1 MNIIFYVAQLY
12 SSRKM
17 LGEKYFVFR
26 KIRCWELENRMD
38 DQKQLFLFAFPVPSN
53 EDHLIDRIKEASSA
67 RNQHGAISTAALANI
82 DADSIAQLAVG
93 PNHVAFL
100 FKCGRVARLKYT
112 LTTAT
117 REENT
122 GDEKSSSG
130 TSGGAGSGSSGSG
143 SGPITG
149 GSSGSSAG
157 AVTVLALFTVLSR
170 GAKIRRVMM
179 AARRTAGALGERAGV
194 IVDRSRPLVPLS
206 AIPEDLIAQAQVVLQ
221 GKSREVIVRELQRT
235 NLNVNEAVNNL
246 LSRDDEE
253 GDEIDEGSEA
263 YLPEELLSLLDAGLR
278 SDSHGSAVIDGDNL
292 YASGEGFDYV
302 VARDIAR
309 RRVDRD
315 KRNDK
320 AKEFSSETYTRL
332 KYDERL
338 QYWAKEIDMFPT
350 GVTKFVKIAAMSSEL
365 IALGDNGFFYSWSWK
380 NDGHGSMTAH
390 PFGIKLLTS
399 SPDEEKFVDVVSCAY
414 RACVVT
420 NMNRVASFMDG
431 ETCGMK
437 ISNMLLTPLLEI
449 PDGEKYAT
457 LYVCPMYCLVKTQSN
472 TCYWWGIYPFN
483 ERRKLWERMRSKS
496 RRNSNLASP
505 EVVEGCEVRTKSHP
519 IYTTGSVALNFSSG
533 TPMVG
538 ALMESAWTL
547 SELCRFRVMTPAQ
560 HDETSDDDGSC
571 LNSSANQST
580 DKKGSLNQYGKRP
593 REEQKGNTYRETAW
607 ALNEAI
613 FIHNEASQD
622 TAVVKIVD
630 GAYCGIVYKPAVA
643 NDGDDTSSQ
652 NQDAFDLGK
661 IRLMRKDD
669 LIVVMPNS
677 RIPRCPEN
685 FQKHLQ
691 KIQLPSGISMKKM
704 HSLAIDNTGLR
715 LLIEKRGRLHLVR
728 LSVFGKIQSDHV
740 LPVNVSAICNAG
752 LHLPRLENYGDEM
765 IMMISDSNGSII
777 PMVRDATG
785 GFREPVYC
793 ALPKIHNFAVGL
805 RPLDSGDN
813 ENASATA
820 NDDSSSTSRNANR
833 TGVMVALIAP
843 SPSTTRP
850 RIPSLLQTIL
860 YCDLQG
866 VDLVLDALSREL
878 DREVVKTEILNSRAD
893 GNRTIF
899 HAAVMNC
906 FATTNKEEA
915 DTMEIS
921 VDTENKPLPRLA
933 AADMSAAEETRAAF
947 DNRWQRMLR
956 RHGANAEEEMLIRE
970 LMANNPLRRPGHDV
984 GNMEDVLAD
993 FARSLKDAK
1002 KSSVFIEDMK
1012 EEASMPIIV
1021 NANNEPKVRQCNS
1034 IEIVKTL
1041 CYNSTVTPYLLELLT
1056 TKNTKLIDNYKH
1068 IVRTTTGVSFSPVLS
1083 EVISD
1088 FNSRDINGHTPF
1100 MCAVNYRAYTAA
1112 FILWLAAEE
1121 LQKEAQ
1127 IAGLQ
1132 GKKQSADAILNSI
1145 IYPAG
1150 SRPDD
1155 SPLFMLCMNDTCSFT
1170 WTGDE
1175 HINQDIFEC
1184 RTCGL
1189 IGTLCC
1195 CTECAYTCHRNHECR
1210 LKRTSPTAYCDC
1222 WEKCSCRALVAG
1234 NTLRREKLVSV
1245 LLNSTD
1251 LIHRTNS
1258 RGEHLLLF
1266 LARTVGRQTIEQ
1278 EHYQRRMMKKSQ
1290 GANDTTPEHDLE
1302 PPKFARTAFAK
1313 LLADWRAIK
1322 SLIMLGVKGMQ
1333 NDALVVEEVF
1343 HLNQQHGCSH
1353 LDKFVFILLAK
1364 CSETH
1369 IDTLLNTLITEANKN
1384 NEEMKRDPDIDYVI
1398 SRFIRAV
1405 IRMFILLTLLSP
1417 AAITVAT
1424 ATASGISQVITSGN
1438 TPPRR
1443 IFGPGLHTVSFTG
1456 LLSLVRST
1464 SGRES
1469 SATKE
1474 AKKKNVTN
1482 FVLKCRRIFQTL
1494 LNYSINE
1501 LCNMADSLI
1510 APVRLGIIKPTSVIA
1525 QNITGDPLDVIEKF
1539 LNAKIDL
1546 STVSTIGDDFAA
1558 VKFGRKRKRSI
1569 RREGD
1574 HGDEEVREAPQ
1585 SHSTPESDNSSD
1597 SDSDESRPTRS
1608 QSYVGEVYN
1617 ALRNETSS
1625 GNYDGD
1631 ELFSMSEEDPEDDSV
1646 ESVSSPAEQDDDP
1659 TSQGNDPNIDEEDEE
1674 NDDDGN
1680 GDDGDEQEF
1689 GNEEDEGNYE
1699 EGDENENDRYE
1710 QEGEH
1715 EGNEEGNG
1723 DGEDEEMQ
1731 VEPNEEDDIPESGDG
1746 TSDGTYDVQSRHVRP
1761 NERRMNQS
1769 SRNSR
1774 ATNSLPG
1781 EQQQD
1786 AAPRTDSN
1794 SASQQ
1799 RVRNNEVNSSTNRST
1814 DATSARVSGVT
1825 NGRHSTIPLQW
1836 AMRRMTSNVERPTAT
1851 RRNDDS
1857 ENRESNAGPLTN
1869 SKHLRDSSEDAS
1881 TSITK
1886 TNQQLALS
1894 FSLIIRL
1901 VVDLMPIL
1909 VDHREFGKSSYSL
1922 IPKMLELNDVV
1933 VVAIRRLIDERLYVV
1948 WHWMEIVLDRTEAQL
1963 RFGNALMASPS
1974 IAAVLRREK
1983 KLSPKKGDDR
1993 DTERHSPR
2001 PGSGNHS
2008 STPVPRQDYTAGSA
2022 TATNKKDEQNSD
2034 STASLEDFFDYITAL
2049 MRSHASENGDDVPI
2063 IEFNALKALAFVA
2076 DAYLSL
2082 TDILEKLDAR
2092 IALGLNSTE
2101 NVASDKEVIDMFQ
2114 NDEASAVDSGKSNMQ
2129 AGASMIDFFQ
2139 RSNSLLYPGIASSS
2153 NYHAFEHKCVDSLAL
2168 AERPQ
2173 LLRPDIEKEEMFG
2186 LPIKHK
2192 TACEHRKSVRE
2203 HGTKHPAH
2211 QGLVSP
2217 WSNYQE
2223 MLPVNTSEEKEIP
2236 VSGLSRPNVIVHS
2249 KSVSN
2254 DPIMQGKRRR
2264 LCSSSIIPPPRGFVA
2279 IQLESLKSALYR
2291 SNQSR
2296 VHKSLARWKN
2306 TLNLMAKAFS
2316 DQLLIACG
2324 GEVTGSILLNE
2335 MAGFLVREAQF
2346 RKKMEKF
2353 KAAQSKDIVF
2363 EIERDKH
2370 EMIAQTIRQLNV
2382 HYSRRVNSSSSVNST
2397 QNNNAD
2403 SSREFGSIRSVRLI
2417 NLSWASAN
2425 NKDDSDTPPLA
2436 CHKVKVTFKNEPGEG
2451 SGVARSFYAAIADAF
2466 LTMKRLPT
2474 ETQVLAAFGSLPAD
2488 IPPSSGNRGSGRGS
2502 YRDRSAI
2509 LLNSLSMAG
2518 RRRSLRNRYTL
2529 SVSSPSYYSRHQ
2541 PHLNEPSG
2549 DVESAVPSNID
2560 NLATPQAPSA
2570 WEPER
2575 ETLGERLLARVRAI
2589 RPQLCNKITGMLLD
2603 LQPHQLITI
2612 LASEELLRAQVEEAS
2627 EMIQTAGLG
2636 NSDGDRANESVPS
2649 NRGQSTSTKTGSIAR
2664 ASSTPNL
2671 NSANDSSPVSLE
2683 DDTAPLFYRPSR
2695 TGYYTPIAGKN
2706 STHRLN
2712 AFRNVGRMIGICLM
2726 QMEIFPLHLCRHVL
2740 KFILGRPINWF
2751 DLAFYDPVLFESMR
2765 TLIFN
2770 EGLTRPEQ
2778 INSLYLTFEVAVPE
2792 QEGGGTVELK
2802 PGGANIAV
2810 THENVV
2816 EYIYLFVEARMF
2828 GNHLK
2833 CLEAIKQ
2840 GVYDVIPLGSL
2851 ANMTAE
2857 DLRLLLCGTQE
2868 ISMALMQSYTTFTD
2882 ESSAS
2887 PELLHKFK
2895 GWFWSIC
2902 NKLNNQEK
2910 QDLIFFWTGSPTLPP
2925 SEDGFQPMPTVLV
2938 RPADDLHLPT
2948 ANTCISRLYVPLYPS
2963 KKVLKSKLLTA
2974 IKNKNFG
2981 FV

>member
-1 MNIIFYVAQLY
+1 
-12 SSRKM
+12 
-17 LGEKYFVFR
+17 
-26 KIRCWELENRMD
+26 MD

-67 RNQHGAISTAALANI
+67 RNHHGAVSTAALANI

-100 FKCGRVARLKYT
+100 FRCGRIARLKYT

-117 REENT
+117 REESTN
-122 GDEKSSSG
+122 DDKSSGG
-130 TSGGAGSGSSGSG
+130 TSGGGGSGTNGSG
-143 SGPITG
+143 SGPTTG
-149 GSSGSSAG
+149 GSSGSSTG
-157 AVTVLALFTVLSR
+157 TVLSR

-253 GDEIDEGSEA
+253 GDEMDEGSEA

-302 VARDIAR
+302 VSRDIAR
-309 RRVDRD
+309 RRID
-315 KRNDK
+315 KDKKNDK
-320 AKEFSSETYTRL
+320 TKEFSSETYTRL
-332 KYDERL
+332 KYDEKL
-338 QYWAKEIDMFPT
+338 QYWGKETDMFPT

-390 PFGIKLLTS
+390 PFGTKLLTGA
-399 SPDEEKFVDVVSCAY
+399 PDEEKFIDVVSCAY

-420 NMNRVASFMDG
+420 SMNRVASFMDG
-431 ETCGMK
+431 EACGMK
-437 ISNMLLTPLLEI
+437 ISNMLLTPLMEI
-449 PDGEKYAT
+449 PDGEKYSS
-457 LYVCPMYCLVKTQSN
+457 LYVCPMYCLLKTQSN

-519 IYTTGSVALNFSSG
+519 IYTTGSIALNFSSG

-571 LNSSANQST
+571 LNSSAHQSA

-607 ALNEAI
+607 ALNEVI
-613 FIHNEASQD
+613 FIHKETSQD
-622 TAVVKIVD
+622 TAIVKIVD
-630 GAYCGIVYKPAVA
+630 GAYCGIIYRPAVA
-643 NDGDDTSSQ
+643 GDDGGTVSQ
-652 NQDAFDLGK
+652 SQDACDLGK

-669 LIVVMPNS
+669 LVVVTPNS

-685 FQKHLQ
+685 FQKHIQ
-691 KIQLPSGISMKKM
+691 KIQLPGGISMKKI
-704 HSLAIDNTGLR
+704 HSLAVDNTGLR

-728 LSVFGKIQSDHV
+728 VSVFGKIQSDHV
-740 LPVNVSAICNAG
+740 LPVNVSAVCNAG

-793 ALPKIHNFAVGL
+793 ALPKIHNFAIGL

-833 TGVMVALIAP
+833 TGVMVTLIAP

-850 RIPSLLQTIL
+850 RIPSLLQTVL

-866 VDLVLDALSREL
+866 VDLVLDALSKES
-878 DREVVKTEILNSRAD
+878 DREIVKAEILSARAD
-893 GNRTIF
+893 GNRTIL
-899 HAAVMNC
+899 HAAVMNS
-906 FATTNKEEA
+906 FAMTNKEEA

-921 VDTENKPLPRLA
+921 VDTENKPLQRLTA
-933 AADMSAAEETRAAF
+933 EDMSAAEETRAAF
-947 DNRWQRMLR
+947 DSRWQRMLR

-1002 KSSVFIEDMK
+1002 KSSVFIDDMK

-1041 CYNSTVTPYLLELLT
+1041 CYNSTVAPYLLELLT
-1056 TKNTKLIDNYKH
+1056 TK
-1068 IVRTTTGVSFSPVLS
+1068 
-1083 EVISD
+1083 
-1088 FNSRDINGHTPF
+1088 DINGHTPF

-1127 IAGLQ
+1127 ITNVQ
-1132 GKKQSADAILNSI
+1132 SKRQSADAILSSI
-1145 IYPAG
+1145 IYPLG

-1189 IGTLCC
+1189 VGTLCC
-1195 CTECAYTCHRNHECR
+1195 CTECAFTCHRNHECR

-1222 WEKCSCRALVAG
+1222 WEKCSCHALVAG
-1234 NTLRREKLVSV
+1234 NTPRREKLISV

-1266 LARTVGRQTIEQ
+1266 LARTVGRQIIEQ

-1290 GANDTTPEHDLE
+1290 GTSDTTPEHDLE

-1313 LLADWRAIK
+1313 LLADWRAVK
-1322 SLIMLGVKGMQ
+1322 SLIMLGVKGVQ

-1353 LDKFVFILLAK
+1353 LDKFAFILLAK

-1369 IDTLLNTLITEANKN
+1369 IDTLLNTLIAEANKN
-1384 NEEMKRDPDIDYVI
+1384 NEEMKRDPDIDSVI
-1398 SRFIRAV
+1398 SRFVRAV
-1405 IRMFILLTLLSP
+1405 IRMFMLLTLLSP

-1424 ATASGISQVITSGN
+1424 ATASGIAQVIASGN
-1438 TPPRR
+1438 SPPRR
-1443 IFGPGLHTVSFTG
+1443 IFGPGLHAVSFTG

-1469 SATKE
+1469 SAAKE

-1525 QNITGDPLDVIEKF
+1525 QNITNDPLDVIEKF
-1539 LNAKIDL
+1539 LNTKVDL
-1546 STVSTIGDDFAA
+1546 STISTAGDELAMA
-1558 VKFGRKRKRSI
+1558 KFGRKRKRST

-1574 HGDEEVREAPQ
+1574 HGDEEMREAPQ
-1585 SHSTPESDNSSD
+1585 PRSTPESDNSSD

-1617 ALRNETSS
+1617 ALRNEASS

-1689 GNEEDEGNYE
+1689 GNEEDDGNYE

-1731 VEPNEEDDIPESGDG
+1731 VEPNEEDDVPESRDG
-1746 TSDGTYDVQSRHVRP
+1746 TIDGTYDMRSRHIRP
-1761 NERRMNQS
+1761 NERRTNQ

-1774 ATNSLPG
+1774 GTNSLPG

-1786 AAPRTDSN
+1786 AAPRTESQN
-1794 SASQQ
+1794 VSQQ
-1799 RVRNNEVNSSTNRST
+1799 RVRNNEASNANRST

-1825 NGRHSTIPLQW
+1825 SGRHNTIPLQW
-1836 AMRRMTSNVERPTAT
+1836 AMRRMASNIERPTAT
-1851 RRNDDS
+1851 RRNDDN
-1857 ENRESNAGPLTN
+1857 ENRESNTTSL
-1869 SKHLRDSSEDAS
+1869 SSSRHLRESSEDAA
-1881 TSITK
+1881 TSVTK

-1894 FSLIIRL
+1894 FSIIIRL
-1901 VVDLMPIL
+1901 IVDLMPML
-1909 VDHREFGKSSYSL
+1909 VDHREYVKSSYTL
-1922 IPKMLELNDVV
+1922 IPKMLELNDAV
-1933 VVAIRRLIDERLYVV
+1933 VVAVRRLIEERLYVV
-1948 WHWMEIVLDRTEAQL
+1948 WHWMETVLDRTEAQL
-1963 RFGNALMASPS
+1963 RFGNALMASPTIS
-1974 IAAVLRREK
+1974 AVLRKEK
-1983 KLSPKKGDDR
+1983 KLSPKKSDDR
-1993 DTERHSPR
+1993 NTERHSPR

-2022 TATNKKDEQNSD
+2022 AANSKKDEQNSD

-2082 TDILEKLDAR
+2082 TDMLEKLDAR

-2101 NVASDKEVIDMFQ
+2101 STANDKEVIDMFQ
-2114 NDEASAVDSGKSNMQ
+2114 NDETSTANGGKPSVQ
-2129 AGASMIDFFQ
+2129 AGALMTDFFQ

-2153 NYHAFEHKCVDSLAL
+2153 NYHAFEHKCADSLAL

-2192 TACEHRKSVRE
+2192 TTCEHRKSVRE
-2203 HGTKHPAH
+2203 HGAKYPAH
-2211 QGLVSP
+2211 QGLVAP

-2223 MLPVNTSEEKEIP
+2223 MLPINTSEEKEVPI
-2236 VSGLSRPNVIVHS
+2236 SGLSRPNVIVHS
-2249 KSVSN
+2249 KNVSN
-2254 DPIMQGKRRR
+2254 ETVVQGKRRR
-2264 LCSSSIIPPPRGFVA
+2264 LCSSSTVPPPRGFAA
-2279 IQLESLKSALYR
+2279 IHLESLKTALHR
-2291 SNQSR
+2291 SNQSQ

-2324 GEVTGSILLNE
+2324 GEVTSSMLLNE

-2353 KAAQSKDIVF
+2353 KAAQTKDIAF

-2382 HYSRRVNSSSSVNST
+2382 HYSRRVNNSSSVNST
-2397 QNNNAD
+2397 QSNSTD
-2403 SSREFGSIRSVRLI
+2403 SPREFGSIRSVRLV
-2417 NLSWASAN
+2417 NLSWANAS
-2425 NKDDSDTPPLA
+2425 NKDDTDAPPLA

-2474 ETQVLAAFGSLPAD
+2474 ETQVLAAFGSLPGD
-2488 IPPSSGNRGSGRGS
+2488 VQSSSGNRGSGRGS

-2541 PHLNEPSG
+2541 PHLNEPPG
-2549 DVESAVPSNID
+2549 DGESAAPSNID
-2560 NLATPQAPSA
+2560 NLTTSQAPTA

-2575 ETLGERLLARVRAI
+2575 ETLGERLLSRVRAI

-2627 EMIQTAGLG
+2627 EMIQAAGLG
-2636 NSDGDRANESVPS
+2636 NGDGDRINESTSS
-2649 NRGQSTSTKTGSIAR
+2649 NRGQPAQAKSGPIAR

-2671 NSANDSSPVSLE
+2671 NSANDSSTISLD
-2683 DDTAPLFYRPSR
+2683 DDTAPLFYCPSR

-2726 QMEIFPLHLCRHVL
+2726 QMEIFPMHLCRHVL

-2765 TLIFN
+2765 TLVFN

-2802 PGGANIAV
+2802 PSGANIAV

-2816 EYIYLFVEARMF
+2816 EYIYLFVEARML

-2887 PELLHKFK
+2887 PESLQKFK

-2925 SEDGFQPMPTVLV
+2925 SEDGFQPMPTVIV
-2938 RPADDLHLPT
+2938 RPVDDHLPT
-2948 ANTCISRLYVPLYPS
+2948 ANTCISRLYVPLYSS
-2963 KKVLKSKLLTA
+2963 KKILKSKLLTA
-2974 IKNKNFG
+2974 IKNKDFG